1 MGFVNLLLFYL
12 KLENGRMFLLI
23 LVMLVEL
30 VDEFEVKYLEIDV
43 NFFEI
48 LLNCLNNVI
57 YDCYRRFKGWFI
69 RELVRSNYNFICD
82 FLILFL

>member
-1 MGFVNLLLFYL
+1 MGFVNVLLFYL
-12 KLENGRMFLLI
+12 KLENGLMFLVI

-43 NFFEI
+43 NFFEF

-57 YDCYRRFKGWFI
+57 YDCYR
-69 RELVRSNYNFICD
+69 
-82 FLILFL
+82 